1 MRDPGLDCR
10 QLDVSTARLLA
21 DVATMADA
29 DVVADS
35 RLPGWTRGHVLAH
48 IEGNARGL
56 DRLVRWAT
64 DGIERPMYISREVR
78 NADVELDAGRTAAH
92 HLQAVSSSADDL
104 AVHLAGLPAERFE
117 VTVVLGNGIS
127 KAAGEL
133 ALHRLQEV
141 CVHHADLGLASYTYR
156 DWPDLMCEGML
167 VNVTGDF
174 TSRGEFPVN
183 WVETDGG
190 VRYPILGD
198 DGPGVRGT
206 PQAVLAWI
214 LGRRPDPADL
224 EAVSIATV
232 PDAPTWR

>member
-1 MRDPGLDCR
+1 MRDFGQDRR
-10 QLDVSTARLLA
+10 QLDVSTERLLA
-21 DVATMADA
+21 DVALLADA
-29 DVVADS
+29 DVTADS
-35 RLPGWTRGHVLAH
+35 QLPGWTRGHVLAH

-64 DGIERPMYISREVR
+64 DGVERPMYISREVR
-78 NADVELDAGRTAAH
+78 SADVELDAGRTAAH
-92 HLQAVSSSADDL
+92 HLQAVTSSAHDM
-104 AVHLAGLPAERFE
+104 AVHLANLTEDRLE
-117 VTVVLGNGIS
+117 VSVVLGNGLT
-127 KAAGEL
+127 KTAGEL

-174 TSRGEFPVN
+174 ASRGDFPVN
-183 WVETDGG
+183 WVETDVG

-206 PQAVLAWI
+206 RQAVLAWI

-224 EAVSIATV
+224 TAVGIATV

>member
-1 MRDPGLDCR
+1 VRDTEQDRR
-10 QLDVSTARLLA
+10 QLDVSTAHLLA
-21 DVATMADA
+21 DVASMADA
-29 DVVADS
+29 DVLADS

-92 HLQAVSSSADDL
+92 HLQAVSSSAHDI
-104 AVHLAGLPAERFE
+104 AVHLADLPADRLE
-117 VTVVLGNGIS
+117 VTVVLGTGLS
-127 KAAGEL
+127 KSAGEL

-174 TSRGEFPVN
+174 ASRGEFPVN
-183 WVETDGG
+183 WIETDAGA
-190 VRYPILGD
+190 RYPILAA

-206 PQAVLAWI
+206 RQAVLAWI

-224 EAVSIATV
+224 EGVGIAAV